1 SVLIVEAAD
10 TVGGGTRTEALT
22 LPGFHH
28 DVCSAVHPMAYSSP
42 FFKTLPL
49 EKYGLEWIIPEA
61 SVAHPLDNGQAV
73 LLLKS
78 VDETAQNL
86 GVDAENYK
94 KLMAP
99 LAEKA
104 PELLVDSL
112 KPLGWPKN
120 LRVFLRYGLQ
130 AFQPASFY
138 AAHTFK
144 TERAKALFAGCAAHS
159 FLPFDKFF
167 STAIGLMLQTT
178 GHIEN
183 WPIPKG
189 GSRAIA
195 KALTAYFKS
204 LGGEVKVSA
213 KIEGFQQLPQA
224 KTYIFNTDPVQL
236 ADIASEQLS

>member
-1 SVLIVEAAD
+1 MNKNKHYDAVIIGSGPNGLSAGIVLVQKGLSVLIVEAAD

-94 KLMAP
+94 KLM
-99 LAEKA
+99 
-104 PELLVDSL
+104 
-112 KPLGWPKN
+112 
-120 LRVFLRYGLQ
+120 
-130 AFQPASFY
+130 
-138 AAHTFK
+138 
-144 TERAKALFAGCAAHS
+144 
-159 FLPFDKFF
+159 
-167 STAIGLMLQTT
+167 
-178 GHIEN
+178 
-183 WPIPKG
+183 
-189 GSRAIA
+189 
-195 KALTAYFKS
+195 
-204 LGGEVKVSA
+204 
-213 KIEGFQQLPQA
+213 
-224 KTYIFNTDPVQL
+224 
-236 ADIASEQLS
+236 